1 MSVDLIYKS
10 HSLQV
15 PLKIPLQLRWRRG
28 PDMPFGMEEPL
39 SVVIQ
44 GRVYVG
50 GGWAYSGKDS
60 SRVMEYNTLSGK
72 WDKLPQYRAYFFAM
86 TAIKNQ
92 LVLVGG
98 MEHDTK
104 TKALGV
110 WRADSKQWTHPY
122 PDMPTARSCCSA
134 VGYDEWLIVTGG
146 WTGDGSGHV
155 ISSVDVMNTDCKQ
168 WYAGPPSPMTWV
180 EMNTATEG
188 DTKSCYFM
196 GGYTAQDGSPI
207 ATATTMVYSVSLPR
221 LLAQHSSHRSCEGR
235 EIYGLQTTHS
245 TPLSISG
252 SLLAVGGRKDGGTVS
267 TICLYQPATGE
278 WVKVGELP
286 RPLRGFACT
295 MITDRE
301 ILVAGGVPYSPQVD
315 IAQLV

>member
-1 MSVDLIYKS
+1 
-10 HSLQV
+10 
-15 PLKIPLQLRWRRG
+15 
-28 PDMPFGMEEPL
+28 MPFGMEKPL

-44 GRVYVG
+44 GTVYVG
-50 GGWAYSGKDS
+50 GGLTYGSDS
-60 SRVMEYNTLSGK
+60 TVMEYNTHSGK
-72 WDKLPQYRAYFFAM
+72 WDKLPPYRACFFAM
-86 TAIKNQ
+86 TAINNQ

-98 MEHDTK
+98 VERGTR

-122 PDMPTARSCCSA
+122 PDMPTARSSCSA
-134 VGYDEWLIVTGG
+134 VGYNEWLIVTGG

-168 WYAGPPSPMTWV
+168 WYAGPPSPMAWSR
-180 EMNTATEG
+180 MNTATVG
-188 DTKSCYFM
+188 DTCYFM
-196 GGYTAQDGSPI
+196 GGFTAQDRKTR
-207 ATATTMVYSVSLPR
+207 ATPTTMVYSVSLPH
-221 LLAQHSSHRSCEGR
+221 LLAQHSSHCSGEGR
-235 EIYGLQTTHS
+235 EISGLQTTRS
-245 TPLSISG
+245 TPLSIRG
-252 SLLAVGGRKDGGTVS
+252 SLFAVGGMKDGCTVS

-286 RPLRGFACT
+286 RPLWEFACT

-301 ILVAGGVPYSPQVD
+301 ILVAGGDEPYSPRVD